1 MNNLL
6 KLYIVKNCFNDIIQ
20 NNNVT
25 KGEDFMYKLIAIDL
39 DGTLLNSYGE
49 VSEGTRNALKKAKE
63 QGVEIVLAS
72 GRPIS
77 STESLATE
85 LGVDNYLISGNG
97 AAVYDIKSQE
107 VIYDR
112 FLTKEQV
119 INIAKICEA
128 NSFFYNVYT
137 EDEVIA
143 SSLNYNVLFYH
154 KENVKKIEEKRTHI
168 NVVQNI
174 EEYILQSGKEKFLK
188 ITVCDESRFIF
199 NSIMKK
205 LKEIDGIDVL
215 EGAYMSRKKIKSGTE
230 DIDIQYYYTEITNQ
244 NVNKWSAIEFLL
256 QKLNISKEEVMAIG
270 DNINDREMIENAGL
284 GVIMKNS
291 SPLMKIVSDVI
302 VSDNNSSRSGRS
314 VKNVFGNLDHF

>member
-1 MNNLL
+1 
-6 KLYIVKNCFNDIIQ
+6 
-20 NNNVT
+20 
-25 KGEDFMYKLIAIDL
+25 MYKLVAIDL

-49 VSEGTRNALKKAKE
+49 VSERTRKALKTIKSK
-63 QGVEIVLAS
+63 GVEVVLAS

-77 STESLATE
+77 STESLAVE

-97 AAVYDIKSQE
+97 AAVYDIKKQKI
-107 VIYDR
+107 VYDR

-119 INIAKICEA
+119 LKIADICEQ

-174 EEYILQSGKEKFLK
+174 KEYINQSGKDRFLK

-199 NSIMKK
+199 NSIMRI
-205 LKEIDGIDVL
+205 LKEVEDIDVL
-215 EGAYMSRKKIKSGTE
+215 DVEYMSRKKIKDGT
-230 DIDIQYYYTEITNQ
+230 DDVDIQYYYTEITNQ
-244 NVNKWSAIEFLL
+244 NVNKWNAIEYLL
-256 QKLNISKEEVMAIG
+256 NELKIEKENVMTIG
-270 DNINDREMIENAGL
+270 DNVNDKEMIIEAGL
-284 GVIMKNS
+284 GVVMGNSNPKMKE
-291 SPLMKIVSDVI
+291 IADVV
-302 VSDNNSSRSGRS
+302 VSDNNSEG
-314 VKNVFGNLDHF
+314 VYEALDKYILQKM